1 MTKTAD
7 QLLEDYSINK
17 KKKTLREW
25 EKKYNVKISLEDFD
39 YFKENKLKYLEVLK
53 IEKSKEKLRQ
63 DILDQLLKNNL
74 GNI

>member
-1 MTKTAD
+1 MTKTAE

-25 EKKYNVKISLEDFD
+25 EKKYNVKIDLEDFD

-53 IEKSKEKLRQ
+53 LEELRKTLRE
-63 DILDQLLKNNL
+63 DILNQMLEKN
-74 GNI
+74 I

>member
-53 IEKSKEKLRQ
+53 LEKLKESLRE
-63 DILDQLLKNNL
+63 DILNQIL
-74 GNI
+74 GKI